1 MNPGKDE
8 AGEPVPAAIEFANP
22 VLPVG
27 QLPQAEGVA
36 WLALPRRYRLRLQ
49 TARGLVVVLVCA
61 LAVGL
66 HWVPDLR
73 EAPWRELWMSLAL
86 AAALALWAATLLA
99 WPAWVVAARGYVVRD
114 KDILYKSGVFWR
126 SVKAVPFNRVQHA
139 VTGSTPLDR
148 RFRLANLTV
157 FTAGGS
163 GGDLRING
171 LEAETAEWLRVT
183 IVGRLGDAAVPQPE
197 PTMAATAP
205 AGNAISPPAP
215 DA

>member
-1 MNPGKDE
+1 MNAGQDE
-8 AGEPVPAAIEFANP
+8 AAEPVPAAIEFANP

-86 AAALALWAATLLA
+86 AAALAVWAAALLA
-99 WPAWVVAARGYVVRD
+99 WPAWVVASRGYVVRD
-114 KDILYKSGVFWR
+114 KDILYRSGVFWR

-163 GGDLRING
+163 GDLRING

-183 IVGRLGDAAVPQPE
+183 IVGRLGEPAAPQPE
-197 PTMAATAP
+197 PTMAAAVP

>member
-1 MNPGKDE
+1 MTAGQDE
-8 AGEPVPAAIEFANP
+8 AAEPAPPATDFANP
-22 VLPVG
+22 VLPVR

-36 WLALPRRYRLRLQ
+36 WLPLPRRYRVRLQ

-73 EAPWRELWMSLAL
+73 EAPWRELWMSAAL
-86 AAALALWAATLLA
+86 AAALAAWAAAMLA
-99 WPAWVVAARGYVVRD
+99 WPAWAVARRGYVVRD
-114 KDILYKSGVFWR
+114 KDILYKSGVFWQ

-183 IVGRLGDAAVPQPE
+183 IVGRLGDAAAQEPVP
-197 PTMAATAP
+197 AAAAP
-205 AGNAISPPAP
+205 AGSPAP
-215 DA
+215 MPDA